1 MQTGRRPMRCFAPR
15 DRQPVVIG
23 KSIDTMLNH
32 IVPHLPTR
40 ALGRIVG
47 GLLYACA
54 PVQRNIV
61 GRNLQFAFPDSSPQR
76 VRRTA
81 WGVFQ
86 NYGITLV
93 EILQMG
99 FFSRDQ
105 VLRRVK
111 LHGLDQV
118 MEKVSPQQ
126 GVVVVSAHMGNWEI
140 GMQVMPCF
148 FGRPLTAVAKKFKA
162 GLVENW
168 LHKTRT
174 RFGSQVLYKKGALAE
189 MTRIIREGGVL
200 TILVDM
206 ARRKDGVDIEFFG
219 KKATATPAAAMLAL
233 RCRCPV
239 LPVFCLHEADGTIGI
254 QVGAP
259 IEMLRSRDLRRDLVV
274 NTQRISDEVE
284 GMVRKH
290 PEQWHWIMKR
300 WKEHYPHLY
309 E

>member
-1 MQTGRRPMRCFAPR
+1 MCCLPSINYRFAA
-15 DRQPVVIG
+15 IG
-23 KSIDTMLNH
+23 KLIKAMLQQ
-32 IVPHLPTR
+32 IITHLPTR
-40 ALGRIVG
+40 AFGRFLG
-47 GLLYACA
+47 GLLYVCA
-54 PVQRNIV
+54 ASQRRIV
-61 GRNLQFAFPDSSPQR
+61 LRNLQFAFPEAGPQWA
-76 VRRTA
+76 RRTA
-81 WGVFQ
+81 WAVAQ

-93 EILQMG
+93 EVVQMK

-105 VLRRVK
+105 VLSRVK
-111 LHGLDQV
+111 LHGLEQV
-118 MEKVSPQQ
+118 TEKVSPQQ

-162 GLVENW
+162 GMIENW

-174 RFGSQVLYKKGALAE
+174 RFGSQILYKKGALAE

-206 ARRKDGVDIEFFG
+206 ARRSDGVDVEFFG

-239 LPVFCLHEADGTIGI
+239 VPVFCLREADGTIGI

-274 NTQRISDEVE
+274 NTQRITDVVE
-284 GMVRKH
+284 GMVRQH
-290 PEQWHWIMKR
+290 PEQWHWLMRR
-300 WKEHYPHLY
+300 WKEHYPQLY

>member
-1 MQTGRRPMRCFAPR
+1 MKAGFLAMSKRLIT
-15 DRQPVVIG
+15 
-23 KSIDTMLNH
+23 
-32 IVPHLPTR
+32 HLPTR
-40 ALGRIVG
+40 ALGRLLG
-47 GLLYACA
+47 GLLFVFAV
-54 PVQRNIV
+54 PQRRIVQRNL
-61 GRNLQFAFPDSSPQR
+61 RFAFPEFTR
-76 VRRTA
+76 RWIRRTA

-99 FFSRDQ
+99 FFSREQ
-105 VLRRVK
+105 ILRRVK
-111 LHGLDQV
+111 LHGLDRVLDQV
-118 MEKVSPQQ
+118 SLHQ
-126 GVVVVSAHMGNWEI
+126 GIIVVSAHLGNWEI

-148 FGRPLTAVAKKFKA
+148 FNRPLFAVAKKFKS
-162 GLVENW
+162 GRIENW
-168 LHKTRT
+168 LHGVRT

-206 ARRKDGVDIEFFG
+206 ARRRDGVDIEFFG

-239 LPVFCLHEADGTIGI
+239 LPVFCLREADGTIGI

-259 IEMLRSRDLRRDLVV
+259 IDMLRTQDLRHDLLV
-274 NTQRISDEVE
+274 NTQRITNVVE
-284 GMVRKH
+284 GVVRRH
-290 PEQWHWIMKR
+290 PEQWHWLMRR

>member
-1 MQTGRRPMRCFAPR
+1 
-15 DRQPVVIG
+15 
-23 KSIDTMLNH
+23 MLKH
-32 IVPHLPTR
+32 IITHLPTKR
-40 ALGRIVG
+40 LGRILG
-47 GLLYACA
+47 GLLYFCA
-54 PVQRNIV
+54 ISWRRIALN
-61 GRNLQFAFPDSSPQR
+61 NLRFAFPEASWQW
-76 VRRTA
+76 VRRIA
-81 WGVFQ
+81 WSVAQ
-86 NYGITLV
+86 NYGTTLV
-93 EILQMG
+93 EIVQMR

-105 VLRRVK
+105 ILSRVK

-118 MEKVSPQQ
+118 LEQVSPQQ
-126 GVVVVSAHMGNWEI
+126 GVVVVSAHMGNWEV

-174 RFGSQVLYKKGALAE
+174 RFGSQILYKKGALAE

-239 LPVFCLHEADGTIGI
+239 VPVFCLREADGTIGI
-254 QVGAP
+254 QIGAP

-274 NTQRISDEVE
+274 NTQRITDVVE
-284 GMVRKH
+284 GMVRQH
-290 PEQWHWIMKR
+290 PEQWHWVMKR
-300 WKEHYPHLY
+300 WKDHYPELY
-309 E
+309 EKR

>member
-1 MQTGRRPMRCFAPR
+1 
-15 DRQPVVIG
+15 
-23 KSIDTMLNH
+23 MLKH

-40 ALGRIVG
+40 ALGRMFG
-47 GLLYACA
+47 ALLYVCS
-54 PVQRNIV
+54 VSQRRIV
-61 GRNLQFAFPDSSPQR
+61 RRNLQFAFPDFSPRR

-81 WGVFQ
+81 WAVFQ
-86 NYGITLV
+86 NYGTTLV

-99 FFSRDQ
+99 FFSREQ
-105 VLRRVK
+105 VLSRVK

-118 MEKVSPQQ
+118 LGKVAPQQ

-140 GMQVMPCF
+140 G
-148 FGRPLTAVAKKFKA
+148 LI
-162 GLVENW
+162 ENW

-174 RFGSQVLYKKGALAE
+174 RFGSQILYKKGALAE

-239 LPVFCLHEADGTIGI
+239 VPVFCLREADGTIGI
-254 QVGAP
+254 RVGSP
-259 IEMLRSRDLRRDLVV
+259 IEMRRSRDLRRDLVV
-274 NTQRISDEVE
+274 NTQRITDVVE
-284 GMVRKH
+284 SMVRQH
-290 PEQWHWIMKR
+290 PEQWHWAMRR
-300 WKEHYPHLY
+300 WKEHYPELY

>member
-1 MQTGRRPMRCFAPR
+1 MLKH
-15 DRQPVVIG
+15 VI
-23 KSIDTMLNH
+23 
-32 IVPHLPTR
+32 PHLPTR
-40 ALGRIVG
+40 ALGRMIG
-47 GLLYACA
+47 ALLYVCS
-54 PVQRNIV
+54 VSQRRIV
-61 GRNLQFAFPDSSPQR
+61 RRNLQFAFPDFSPQR

-81 WGVFQ
+81 WAVFK
-86 NYGITLV
+86 NYGTTLV

-99 FFSRDQ
+99 FFSREQ
-105 VLRRVK
+105 VLSRVK

-118 MEKVSPQQ
+118 LGKVSPQQ

-162 GLVENW
+162 GLIENW

-174 RFGSQVLYKKGALAE
+174 RFGSQILYKKGALAE

-239 LPVFCLHEADGTIGI
+239 VPVFCLREADGTIGI
-254 QVGAP
+254 RVGAP

-274 NTQRISDEVE
+274 NTQRITDVVE
-284 GMVRKH
+284 GMVRQH
-290 PEQWHWIMKR
+290 PEQWHWVMKR
-300 WKEHYPHLY
+300 WKDHYPELY
-309 E
+309 ERKNV

>member
-1 MQTGRRPMRCFAPR
+1 
-15 DRQPVVIG
+15 
-23 KSIDTMLNH
+23 MLKQ
-32 IVPHLPTR
+32 IITHLPTR
-40 ALGRIVG
+40 ALGRFLG
-47 GLLYACA
+47 RLLYACA
-54 PVQRNIV
+54 ASQRRTV
-61 GRNLQFAFPDSSPQR
+61 RRNLQFAFPELSPQS

-81 WGVFQ
+81 WRVFQ
-86 NYGITLV
+86 NYGNTLV

-105 VLRRVK
+105 ILRRVRI
-111 LHGLDQV
+111 HGLDQV
-118 MEKVSPQQ
+118 LGNVSMDQ

-148 FGRPLTAVAKKFKA
+148 FGRPLTAVAKQFKS
-162 GLVENW
+162 GLIENW
-168 LHKTRT
+168 LHKVRT
-174 RFGSQVLYKKGALAE
+174 RFGSQILYKKGALAE

-239 LPVFCLHEADGTIGI
+239 VPVFCLREADGTIGI
-254 QVGAP
+254 HVGVP

-274 NTQRISDEVE
+274 NTQRITDVVE
-284 GMVRKH
+284 GMVRQH
-290 PEQWHWIMKR
+290 PEQWHWMMRR
-300 WKEHYPHLY
+300 WKEHYPKLY